1 MPAASFKE
9 LMGQLKEDTNIEVAA
24 PDKKKLA
31 DHYNFTEGWYD
42 ALLNSDKAIRTNT
55 QVLKFTLTLQKAS
68 FVEIGVYE
76 GASSC
81 FWSDFYSRSR
91 RIEPDFD
98 RSHWE
103 RKHLKIR
110 KITLDYRG

>member
-9 LMGQLKEDTNIEVAA
+9 LMGQLKEDTNIQVAA

-42 ALLNSDKAIRTNT
+42 ALLNSDKVIRTNT
-55 QVLKFTLTLQKAS
+55 QGPQIHLDPKEKRQI
-68 FVEIGVYE
+68 VEIGVYE

-81 FWSDFYSRSR
+81 F
-91 RIEPDFD
+91 
-98 RSHWE
+98 
-103 RKHLKIR
+103 
-110 KITLDYRG
+110 

>member
-9 LMGQLKEDTNIEVAA
+9 LMGQLKEDTKVEVAA

-55 QVLKFTLTLQKAS
+55 QGPQIHFDPAEKRQI
-68 FVEIGVYE
+68 VEIGVYE

-81 FWSDFYSRSR
+81 
-91 RIEPDFD
+91 
-98 RSHWE
+98 
-103 RKHLKIR
+103 
-110 KITLDYRG
+110 